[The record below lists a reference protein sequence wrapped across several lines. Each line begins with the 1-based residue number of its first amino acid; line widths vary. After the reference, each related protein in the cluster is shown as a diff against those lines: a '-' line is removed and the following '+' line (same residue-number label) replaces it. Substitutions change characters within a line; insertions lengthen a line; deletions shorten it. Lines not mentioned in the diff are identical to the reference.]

1 MSESRKSYSRESE
14 EKRRQ
19 DLILATQMCVE
30 RGGIGEASIR
40 RIADEAGVTPGLV
53 RHYFADKEALICA
66 AYRQTM
72 DDMFS
77 GARLGVDELPGSA
90 MDKLRHFI
98 NTSLQPGVMN
108 SRYHQLWASFT
119 SLTRSTPSMAK
130 IHHESYLEFR
140 MGCQDL
146 VEAVF
151 AELGRPVSEK
161 ELERLG
167 IMVNAI
173 LDGLWLE
180 GCLAMELF
188 EDGELADIG
197 MRSVQSVLNIE
208 GLVDDDYDEVSL
220 PR

>member
-1 MSESRKSYSRESE
+1 MNQLRKSYSRESE

-19 DLILATQMCVE
+19 DLIIATQACVE

-72 DDMFS
+72 DDMFR
-77 GARLGVDELPGSA
+77 GARDGLDSMQGSA
-90 MDKLRHFI
+90 LEKLHHFI
-98 NTSLQPGVMN
+98 MTSLQPGVMN

-146 VEAVF
+146 VEALF
-151 AELGRPVSEK
+151 AELGRPVSDK
-161 ELERLG
+161 ELERYG
-167 IMVNAI
+167 IMVNAL

-188 EDGELADIG
+188 ENGELADIG
-197 MRSVQSVLNIE
+197 LQSVQSVLGIE
-208 GLVDDDYDEVSL
+208 GLAELKSA
-220 PR
+220 

>member
-1 MSESRKSYSRESE
+1 MSDTRKTFSRESE
-14 EKRRQ
+14 EKRTM
-19 DLILATQMCVE
+19 DLIVATQRCIE

-40 RIADEAGVTPGLV
+40 RIAEEAGVTPGLV
-53 RHYFADKEALICA
+53 RHYFPDKEALICA

-72 DDMFS
+72 ADMYK
-77 GARLGVDELPGSA
+77 GARQGVDELPSNA
-90 MDKLRHFI
+90 IEKLRLFI

-119 SLTRSTPSMAK
+119 SLTRSTPAMAK

-146 VEAVF
+146 VELVF
-151 AELGRPVSEK
+151 AEIGREVSAK
-161 ELERLG
+161 ALEHYG

-188 EDGELADIG
+188 DEGELAEIG
-197 MRSVQSVLNIE
+197 LRSVQSVLDIE
-208 GLVDDDYDEVSL
+208 GLI
-220 PR
+220 